1 MSSTD
6 PTKKEEQQS
15 FATIEDF
22 RRHVL
27 YDESAVAPPEEQKG
41 LFKFVRKAKDNPMV
55 PIGIAGGLSALFYSA
70 YKFKNRDPT
79 TKLSVYLIHTRM
91 AAQGAVV
98 SALMLG
104 VLYSMYKEYVVGVKA
119 ESPKIKPSH
128 PH

>member
-1 MSSTD
+1 
-6 PTKKEEQQS
+6 
-15 FATIEDF
+15 
-22 RRHVL
+22 
-27 YDESAVAPPEEQKG
+27 
-41 LFKFVRKAKDNPMV
+41 MV

-98 SALMLG
+98 SALTLG
-104 VLYSMYKEYVVGVKA
+104 VLYSMYKEYIVGEKPEV
-119 ESPKIKPSH
+119 PKIKASH